1 MSNDKVANIT
11 RKKKRPRNESKQS
24 RCKTGLMMMMMTGL
38 GGMDWEVGVA
48 VRYRRMKKGRESG
61 AAKGARS
68 LFWFDRFK
76 EMPICR

>member
-24 RCKTGLMMMMMTGL
+24 RCKTGLMMRGL
-38 GGMDWEVGVA
+38 GGVGGVA

>member
-11 RKKKRPRNESKQS
+11 RKKKRPRKESKQS
-24 RCKTGLMMMMMTGL
+24 RCETGLMMMTGL

-68 LFWFDRFK
+68 PFWFDRFK